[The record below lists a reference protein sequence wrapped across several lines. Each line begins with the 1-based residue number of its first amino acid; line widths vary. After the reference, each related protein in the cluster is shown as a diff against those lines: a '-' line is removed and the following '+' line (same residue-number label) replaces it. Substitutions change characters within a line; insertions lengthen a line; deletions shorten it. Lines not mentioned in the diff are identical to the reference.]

1 MDLQL
6 PEAEVSDYLEKLLKE
21 NGFYRGEWQGKPCWT
36 ADYAFGGMDTR
47 GVATGNFKGIYFFD
61 YTYFA
66 GKLHFEAWIRDGR
79 TKEGSLTGLGA
90 WTLKE
95 PYNALVLRIEKELT
109 DRLPEGSV
117 LKARAMEGSKKSRLG
132 AWQVIGGVTV
142 AVLCGILLLL
152 MQRFG

>member
-1 MDLQL
+1 MELQL
-6 PEAEVSDYLEKLLKE
+6 PEAEVCDYLEKQLKE

-47 GVATGNFKGIYFFD
+47 GVAAGPFKAIYFFD

-79 TKEGSLTGLGA
+79 TKESALTGLGA
-90 WTLKE
+90 WDIKA
-95 PYNALVLRIEKELT
+95 PYSTLVLRLEKELT

-117 LKARAMEGSKKSRLG
+117 LKTRAMEGSKKGRLR
-132 AWQVIGGVTV
+132 AWQVIAGVTV
-142 AVLCGILLLL
+142 VVLQILLWL
-152 MQRFG
+152 MMRYG